1 MGATITTGKFVS
13 AFKSTAGNNTYVLY
27 EETYEKNTY
36 PHTPTWSCCC
46 IGSLESAFQWIY
58 RAAGS
63 CESGMLKSRG
73 GYITPENYIKSWME
87 KLKAPA
93 FMQNMKINLQIGE
106 DIYSPIP
113 VGRADEVIELLAQN
127 GFKRLAGE
135 LKAGITPQLSL
146 FDDAEALALIYGP
159 KSPLHMNG
167 WRAIPAHI
175 PKVLSES
182 QCQYLGHFPKKA
194 QPSSFIPPRMMR
206 ASEDEILVSDGGTW
220 VNRGAAYRVIG
231 SFLQELSS
239 VELIEPGATWHRMKA
254 FREAIKDAPHIP
266 QGTKVAVDL
275 SVHFDSKWGRENAEK
290 LPDSMSVTRT
300 ATGYEFDAPMGDA
313 SLMWK
318 VTSLPAECAVWLVP
332 GDSEVLVDVADKQID
347 LFAA

>member
-113 VGRADEVIELLAQN
+113 MVSADEVIELLAQN
-127 GFKRLAGE
+127 GFKCLAE
-135 LKAGITPQLSL
+135 EMRAGITPQLSL

-159 KSPLHMNG
+159 KSPLHLNA
-167 WRAIPAHI
+167 WRVMPNSIPLI
-175 PKVLSES
+175 LSVSPCSPLGYSPQKVM
-182 QCQYLGHFPKKA
+182 
-194 QPSSFIPPRMMR
+194 PSAFTTPEMMR
-206 ASEDEILVSDGGTW
+206 AGDEILMNDCGSWVHHGVS
-220 VNRGAAYRVIG
+220 YQVIG
-231 SFLQELSS
+231 AFLQELSS

-254 FREAIKDAPHIP
+254 FRKAIKDAPHIP

-275 SVHFDSKWGRENAEK
+275 SVQFDSKWGRENAEK

-332 GDSEVLVDVADKQID
+332 GDSEVLVDVAGKQID